1 MKNEEEEEEKVK
13 YFNPGSDGEDGQ
25 DDDFVDKLKSK
36 WSRFVNFFKEG
47 ISNKKR
53 YKWGPFEM
61 AAIERKVDISGS
73 IMEAEMKR
81 F

>member
-1 MKNEEEEEEKVK
+1 MK
-13 YFNPGSDGEDGQ
+13 YFNPGSDDDEKNEDL
-25 DDDFVDKLKSK
+25 VDKLKSNWNK
-36 WSRFVNFFKEG
+36 FVNFLKEG
-47 ISNKKR
+47 VTNKRK

-61 AAIERKVDISGS
+61 AAIVRKIDTTGS